1 MFAESMCEGGL
12 KSFKDMLGGEPLA
25 PEYKM
30 MNIMGKL
37 SGNTLKSLKFLIS
50 LFQPRVAMIMEAGK

>member
-12 KSFKDMLGGEPLA
+12 RSFKDMLLGEPFA

-30 MNIMGKL
+30 MNLMGKL
-37 SGNTLKSLKFLIS
+37 SGITLKSLKFLIK

>member
-12 KSFKDMLGGEPLA
+12 KSFKDMLKGEPFA

-30 MNIMGKL
+30 MNVMGKL
-37 SGNTLKSLKFLIS
+37 SGVTLKSLKFLIG
-50 LFQPRVAMIMEAGK
+50 LFQPRVAMII